1 MSWYGFVNHAL
12 ELLVLREH
20 GQDKWEEIKREAAVE
35 IDGSFLVRI
44 VYDDVLSY
52 DLVGAAVKVLGISAN
67 DLLEAFGRMFFEFCV
82 ESGYDNILNVLGSTT
97 RHFLQNLDALHDH
110 LASIYPGM
118 RAPSFRCS
126 TRDSDGALV
135 LHYYS
140 ERPGLEHIVIGLVRS
155 VAKTLHGSEVHV
167 EIIKNKGEDCDHVQ
181 FAIIEKKQTAKIEEQ
196 AQQNLLGLTKEP
208 QISPS
213 TLCRILPFHIMFNDD
228 LRVQQA
234 GNSIQR
240 IVPTI
245 NNPNCRMTDLFHIV
259 RPHMDFTFKS
269 ILSHANTIYVLQTNP
284 GVVNSTNPRNGSI
297 PALKLKGQMLHVPE
311 SGVLLYLCSPH
322 VINLDELRQR
332 ELYLSDIPLHDATR
346 DLVLISERFEEEYKL
361 TQKLEILTD
370 KLQQTYREI
379 ENEKKKTDR
388 LLYSILPP
396 SVANELRHH
405 RPVPAKKFECVTL
418 MFSGINGFGD
428 FCRRY
433 SHDAMKIVN
442 LLNSV
447 YTKFDV
453 LTERNPDVYKVETVG
468 DKYMAVSG
476 LPVPCEDHARCIAR
490 MALDMKELSADVMM
504 EDKPIVITIG
514 IYSGEVVTG
523 VVGHRMPRYCL
534 FGNTVNLT
542 SRTETTGITGK
553 INVADTAYTCLMEP
567 QNEDPTFQFDFRGL
581 VNMKGKPKPC
591 PCYLLSRKPAA
602 AKPEP

>member
-1 MSWYGFVNHAL
+1 MPLLGREVRFLCAEKMREAL
-12 ELLVLREH
+12 AQAR
-20 GQDKWEEIKREAAVE
+20 WREAAVE
-35 IDGSFLVRI
+35 IEGNFLVRI

-82 ESGYDNILNVLGSTT
+82 ESGYDKILNVLGSNT

-126 TRDSDGALV
+126 TRESDGALV

-140 ERPGLEHIVIGLVRS
+140 ERQGLEHIVIGLVRS
-155 VAKTLHGSEVHV
+155 VAKTLHGSEVEV
-167 EIIKNKGEDCDHVQ
+167 EIIKNRGEDCDHVQ
-181 FAIIEKKQTAKIEEQ
+181 FAIIEKKKTERMSTALHD
-196 AQQNLLGLTKEP
+196 QQSLLTLSKEP
-208 QISPS
+208 KISPS
-213 TLCRILPFHIMFNDD
+213 SLCRILPFHIMFNENME
-228 LRVQQA
+228 VEQA
-234 GNSIQR
+234 GNSLRRVVTAI
-240 IVPTI
+240 TK
-245 NNPNCRMTDLFHIV
+245 PNCLITDLFHIV

-269 ILSHANTIYVLQTNP
+269 ILSHANTIYVLETNP
-284 GVVNSTNPRNGSI
+284 GVVYSKNPRNGSI

-311 SGVLLYLCSPH
+311 SRVLLYLCSPH
-322 VINLDELRQR
+322 VINLDELRRR

-346 DLVLISERFEEEYKL
+346 DLVLISERFEEEYKF

-396 SVANELRHH
+396 SVANELRHR

-418 MFSGINGFGD
+418 MFSGITGFGE
-428 FCRRY
+428 FCKKY
-433 SHDAMKIVN
+433 SSDAMKIVN

-476 LPVPCEDHARCIAR
+476 LPVPCADHARCIAR
-490 MALDMKELSADVMM
+490 MALDMKELSKEVMM
-504 EDKPIVITIG
+504 EGVPIVITIG
-514 IYSGEVVTG
+514 IHSGEVVTG

-542 SRTETTGITGK
+542 SRTETTGVNNK
-553 INVADTAYTCLMEP
+553 INVSENAYDCLMDP
-567 QNEDPTFQFDFRGL
+567 QNEDPTFDFEYRGL
-581 VNMKGKPKPC
+581 VNMKGKPKPMRC
-591 PCYLLSRKPAA
+591 FFLTRKPAVA
-602 AKPEP
+602 AAEP